1 MKNTEVK
8 ITKEVKFDTFI
19 EENLKM
25 FEQGRFKM
33 NLLPTILYELK
44 FKYKRKWLV
53 QCDSENLYPN
63 CEANDES
70 DNKDNWVYTDNIEET
85 VKTVSDVEQCII
97 LLDDCYNYFLWVDVN
112 GVGRDALADWRGKD
126 MDFLIELSDRPEFEE
141 DE

>member
-53 QCDSENLYPN
+53 QCDSENLYPD
-63 CEANDES
+63 CEANYES

-97 LLDDCYNYFLWVDVN
+97 LLDDCYNYFLWVDCN
-112 GVGRDALADWRGKD
+112 GIGRDALADWRGKD
-126 MDFLIELSDRPEFEE
+126 MDFLMELSDRPEFEE
-141 DE
+141 D